1 MPGSALLPARNAV
14 YAALKADAPLDALA
28 GIYQTAPDN
37 SDFPYID
44 IASAT
49 ESIDDTFAGTNS
61 NGREVTLTINCWS
74 EEKQDDEINVIYDK
88 VVDILN
94 WSTLSLSGGWVFTS
108 INLENTNSR
117 LSEDYRQSSA
127 MFRLRCCQ

>member
-117 LSEDYRQSSA
+117 LSEDYRQISA
-127 MFRLRCCQ
+127 RFRLRCCQ

>member
-28 GIYQTAPDN
+28 GIYHTAPDN

-117 LSEDYRQSSA
+117 LSEDYRQISA
-127 MFRLRCCQ
+127 RFRLRCCQ